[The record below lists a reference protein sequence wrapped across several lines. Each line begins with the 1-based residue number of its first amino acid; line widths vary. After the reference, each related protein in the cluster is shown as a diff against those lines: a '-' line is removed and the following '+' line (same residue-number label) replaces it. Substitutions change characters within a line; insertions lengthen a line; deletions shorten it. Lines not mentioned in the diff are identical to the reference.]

1 MKLKIKVLVKTEGC
15 LPKIIE
21 KGDWVDVMVAQ
32 DVKLL
37 GPIATTLK
45 WKRNKNIDEIER
57 TRKVVFNTAIVP
69 LGICVEMPNGF
80 EAPLILRSS
89 TPKDYGVMQTTG
101 ESLIDNSY
109 KGEKDEWK
117 LPLVALRTTTIPKG
131 TRIAQFRIQLSQKA
145 TVWQKLKWLFTSSIE
160 IEEVKALNN
169 PSREGFGSTNNV
181 KTQESQNV

>member
-1 MKLKIKVLVKTEGC
+1 MKIKVLVKTEGC
-15 LPKIIE
+15 LPKIIK
-21 KGDWVDVMVAQ
+21 KGDWIDLTVAQ

-37 GPIATTLK
+37 GPIATTLR
-45 WKRNKNIDEIER
+45 WKKKENINEVER

-69 LGICVEMPNGF
+69 LGICMEMPKGF

-89 TPKDYGVMQTTG
+89 APKDYGVMQTTG
-101 ESLIDNSY
+101 MSMIDNPFN
-109 KGEKDEWK
+109 GEQDEWK

-145 TVWQKLKWLFTSSIE
+145 TMWQKLRWLFSSHIE

-169 PSREGFGSTNNV
+169 PLRDGFGSTN
-181 KTQESQNV
+181 KETAK